1 MKHTQA
7 SINYNSLGELGAHHS
22 VNPRC
27 DRVQIDRELAAKNF
41 FKKSIDGLEGSL
53 PFGLNATVD
62 FVGND
67 RKVMQKD
74 EK

>member
-1 MKHTQA
+1 M
-7 SINYNSLGELGAHHS
+7 
-22 VNPRC
+22 
-27 DRVQIDRELAAKNF
+27 VQIDREWPAKKF
-41 FKKSIDGLEGSL
+41 FKKSNDGLEGSL
-53 PFGLNATVD
+53 PFGPNATVD